1 MTASFDAIIIG
12 TGIIG
17 TGIALALARRGRRV
31 LALDKNPAAGYGST
45 SSSSA
50 IIRTFYSTHA
60 GCALAWEGLQYWRDW
75 AGFLG
80 AGSDEALARFV
91 PCAGLIL
98 RTGEADGLDAVCA
111 HHDALGIPWQA
122 LDAAALKA
130 RFPALD
136 LTGYGPPRRLE
147 DEAFGVPSGRDITG
161 AILFPQSGYVTD
173 PQLAA
178 RNMQHAAE
186 RHGAVFR
193 FNARVSGLIRDGDRV
208 GGIRLESGE
217 TIPAPVVVNAAGP
230 YSHQIN
236 AMAGVLDDMTLTT
249 RPLRQEVCHLPF
261 KDGFGEAVMIGDPDT
276 GGYMRTELGGDLLV
290 GGMEPDCD
298 PLHFVDDPDR
308 LDRNLTEQWTVQA
321 HRIGLRLP
329 MIGIPNTARGVA
341 DLYDVTE
348 DWNPIYDR
356 SSLAGFYMAI
366 GTSGN
371 QFKNGP
377 VAGELMAALIDYQ
390 EAGDDHDRAP
400 CRFPLVRSGGVLDL
414 SVFSRR
420 RSRLLQGGNVLG

>member
-1 MTASFDAIIIG
+1 MTASFDGIVIG

-60 GCALAWEGLQYWRDW
+60 GCALAWEGLQIWRDW
-75 AGFLG
+75 QGFLG
-80 AGSDEALARFV
+80 AGDDEALARMI

-98 RTGEADGLDAVCA
+98 RTGAADGLETICA
-111 HHDALGIPWQA
+111 HHDRLGIPWQA

-136 LTGYGPPRRLE
+136 LTGYAPPRRL
-147 DEAFGVPSGRDITG
+147 DDAQFGVPSGRDVTG

-178 RNMQHAAE
+178 RNMQTAAE
-186 RHGAVFR
+186 RHGATFR
-193 FNARVSGLIRDGDRV
+193 FNARVTQILRDDGRV
-208 GGIRLESGE
+208 AGVRLESGE
-217 TIPAPVVVNAAGP
+217 TLMAPVVVNAAGP
-230 YSHQIN
+230 YSRQIN
-236 AMAGVLDDMTLTT
+236 QLAGTLDDMTLTT

-261 KDGFGEAVMIGDPDT
+261 KDGFAEPVMIGDADT

-290 GGMEPDCD
+290 GGMEPACD

-321 HRIGLRLP
+321 HRAGLRLP
-329 MIGIPNTARGVA
+329 TIGIPNTARGVA

-356 SSLAGFYMAI
+356 SSLAGFYLAI

-390 EAGDDHDRAP
+390 EGGNDHDRAP
-400 CRFPLVRSGGVLDL
+400 CLFPLARTGSALDL

-420 RSRLLQGGNVLG
+420 REPLLDGGNVLG